1 MERILRNQGMAVP
14 EARPAAPA
22 PAAAGM
28 AHSSEPRIAQGLK
41 REPRSLFDLF
51 SPEERAELFLEPY
64 RQEEK

>member
-1 MERILRNQGMAVP
+1 MERILRSQGMAVP

-22 PAAAGM
+22 PAP
-28 AHSSEPRIAQGLK
+28 AHSPEPRAAQGLK